1 MPYGDLPPL
10 TDDEFER
17 LLSGA
22 SSPADY
28 PEEDRRAKTHAFF
41 ERLMSEHPHQWQAMF
56 DNAQEQF
63 ATRMDAE
70 NGRASTFNPSGRR
83 FKRKERKLMAQ
94 QWAFDAGRQLRRT
107 CEDSRRASK
116 PCRGDGASR
125 QDVPEARAALGP

>member
-94 QWAFDAGRQLRRT
+94 QWAFDAMGVNYDEHAKTADELL
-107 CEDSRRASK
+107 SRAEEMER
-116 PCRGDGASR
+116 
-125 QDVPEARAALGP
+125 LGKTFQKHGLL